1 MESTSDAS
9 LDEHADDTSIADE
22 LKAALRLPAEKRRRC
37 EQCDT
42 TTSVRILQC
51 GACRVVYYCNRGCQ
65 AAHWQQH
72 KLVCKELERKRRIAA
87 AAKAAE

>member
-1 MESTSDAS
+1 VQFQGAS
-9 LDEHADDTSIADE
+9 LDEHAVDTSIADE

-51 GACRVVYYCNRGCQ
+51 GACRVVYYCNGECQ
-65 AAHWQQH
+65 AAHSQQH

-87 AAKAAE
+87 AAEAVE